1 MSWSWFYWKASTQK
15 DKGVTFKNCALFT
28 KCIIRINNTA
38 TDNAQDIDIVMAIY
52 NLIEY
57 SDHYSKT
64 FGSLWQWYKD
74 EANDNIVDSESSK
87 SKRIIKGKT
96 PTDRNRKNAAI
107 IVPFKYLSN
116 FWRTLEMPLINCE
129 VDVILTSSKDCVT
142 TKSTVEK
149 I

>member
-1 MSWSWFYWKASTQK
+1 
-15 DKGVTFKNCALFT
+15 
-28 KCIIRINNTA
+28 
-38 TDNAQDIDIVMAIY
+38 MAIY

-64 FGSLWQWYKD
+64 CGSLWQWYKD
-74 EANDNIVDSESSK
+74 QPNDNIVDSESSK

-96 PTDRNRKNAAI
+96 PADRNRKNAAI
-107 IVPFKYLSN
+107 IVPFKYLHNS
-116 FWRTLEMPLINCE
+116 WRTLQMPLINCE